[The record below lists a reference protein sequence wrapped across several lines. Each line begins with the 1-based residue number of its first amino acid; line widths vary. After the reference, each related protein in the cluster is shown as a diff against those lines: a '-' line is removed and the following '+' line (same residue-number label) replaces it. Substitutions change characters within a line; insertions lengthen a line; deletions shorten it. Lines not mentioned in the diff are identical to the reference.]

1 MIKLFYP
8 ANHFYK
14 ECLEG
19 LESVLS
25 GRWWGQAGQVQ
36 EFERLF
42 AEEFAYQYCLA
53 LNSGSAALELAYDLI
68 GISEG
73 DEVITPVLTCTAT
86 NIPLARRKAK
96 IVFADINKEDLVIS
110 AEDIKRKINDKT
122 KAVVVVTLGGLPV
135 AKEVFD
141 LCRSRNIPVVVDAAQ
156 SLGVIE
162 PYGDYICYSFQ
173 AIKHFTTGDG
183 GMLVLRDQADY
194 ERAKKLRWFGI
205 DREKKI
211 EAGWQPYRNREMTI
225 EIEEPGY
232 KFHMNDINA
241 TIGLHN
247 LPHIPSL
254 LSVCRKNGEYYDKHL
269 SDIPNLK
276 LMSTSTK
283 CNSAYWL
290 YTVRI
295 LNGKKKEFME
305 KMGENGIMVSQ
316 VHNRNDINSCVS
328 QYSEPLPNLDILE
341 QELVCIPVG
350 WWVSEKDIK
359 YIINIINTIL

>member
-14 ECLEG
+14 ECLTG
-19 LESVLS
+19 LETVLS

-42 AEEFAYQYCLA
+42 AEEFAYPYCLA

-110 AEDIKRKINDKT
+110 AEDIKRKITDKT
-122 KAVVVVTLGGLPV
+122 KAVVVVTLGGLPI
-135 AKEVFD
+135 AKEIFD
-141 LCRSRNIPVVVDAAQ
+141 LCKSKNIPVVVDAAQ

-183 GMLVLRDQADY
+183 GMLVLRNQADY
-194 ERAKKLRWFGI
+194 DRAKKLRWFGI

-232 KFHMNDINA
+232 KFHMNDIAA
-241 TIGLHN
+241 TIGIVGLKH
-247 LPHIPSL
+247 SDEL
-254 LSVCRKNGEYYDKHL
+254 LKIREHVGQRYREELKNCAHVGGG
-269 SDIPNLK
+269 SF
-276 LMSTSTK
+276 
-283 CNSAYWL
+283 WL
-290 YTVRI
+290 YGVLINHRDERAEELLTAGIDVNMVHLRNDKYKLFGGRAEDLPNMQYVEDRYLYLPINSHLTDDDVDTVV
-295 LNGKKKEFME
+295 KEF
-305 KMGENGIMVSQ
+305 
-316 VHNRNDINSCVS
+316 NRIVTN
-328 QYSEPLPNLDILE
+328 
-341 QELVCIPVG
+341 
-350 WWVSEKDIK
+350 
-359 YIINIINTIL
+359 